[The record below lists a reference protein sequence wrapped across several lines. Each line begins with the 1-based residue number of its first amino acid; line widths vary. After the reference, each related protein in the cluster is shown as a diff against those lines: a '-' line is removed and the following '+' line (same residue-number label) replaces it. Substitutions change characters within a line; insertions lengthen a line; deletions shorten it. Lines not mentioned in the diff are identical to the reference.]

1 MQLPQSCGRLI
12 LPGPLQLLELSPP
25 KPCNP
30 HPFPTVHH
38 FCDCSYLVAG
48 QEATQWDAPAA
59 GVEAGGEWS
68 AAAEPA
74 GAQGGD
80 WGAAEAPEAAAAAT
94 EAKAGDW
101 GASAEAPAAA
111 TGDWNAAGE
120 EESKDFGANY

>member
-1 MQLPQSCGRLI
+1 MTLFPI
-12 LPGPLQLLELSPP
+12 HNLL
-25 KPCNP
+25 
-30 HPFPTVHH
+30 
-38 FCDCSYLVAG
+38 AG

-74 GAQGGD
+74 AAQGGD
-80 WGAAEAPEAAAAAT
+80 WGAAEAPDAAAT

-101 GASAEAPAAA
+101 GGAAEAPAAA
-111 TGDWNAAGE
+111 TGDWNAAGG